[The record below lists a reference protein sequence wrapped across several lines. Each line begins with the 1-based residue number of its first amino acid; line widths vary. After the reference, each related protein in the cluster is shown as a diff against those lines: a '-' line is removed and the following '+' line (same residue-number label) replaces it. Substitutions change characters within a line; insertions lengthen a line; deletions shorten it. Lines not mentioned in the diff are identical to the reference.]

1 MTGHTISQGGMSH
14 NNLRSAVF
22 WRLLIVVLALGAMFF
37 LPAGTLRYWEAWLY
51 MAVLLI
57 PMIFAMR
64 YFLKYEPEFLERRMR
79 MREKEAQQ
87 RKIINLSWIWFLLA
101 FILPG
106 LDDRFGW
113 SNVPVAVVLLAD
125 LVVLIGYG
133 IILRVF
139 RENRYASRVVEV
151 AQGQKVINTGPY
163 AVVRHPMYVGTLLMY
178 LASPVALG
186 SWWALLP
193 ALLIVPILVARIVN
207 EEAVLVRELPGYE
220 EYKQQTR
227 YRLIPA
233 IW

>member
-1 MTGHTISQGGMSH
+1 MSH